1 MKHTPF
7 LKELKR
13 TGFKSVAGNRL
24 RFMRKR
30 EMQKTQIVDVPVPPE
45 VKQDRDKERV
55 FILNFLQQWLREN
68 RQQEQNRRVA

>member
-1 MKHTPF
+1 MKHAPF

-30 EMQKTQIVDVPVPPE
+30 EMQKTQIVDVPAPPE
-45 VKQDRDKERV
+45 VKQDTDKSDCGCPAGTC
-55 FILNFLQQWLREN
+55 F
-68 RQQEQNRRVA
+68 QNEKFTC